1 MLCKK
6 IAEDLHID
14 EDYIRIISR
23 RNDLYIKY
31 VIKKKN
37 NSGNRIIFHPS
48 RELKVL
54 QKWILNNLLKSFPI
68 SEFSSAYSKGDS
80 IKKNA
85 MKHKGS
91 NFIFHTDIKN
101 FFPSITREMLLD
113 FFKEN
118 DDITKE
124 LKLSKKD
131 IDLILDICLYRGMNL
146 TIGSVASPRIA
157 NIFMHDFDISLNE
170 GISKFGNLVY
180 TRYADD
186 IIISSKNYID
196 NEIVKVV
203 DRELNKVNLIRNPD
217 KTYFMSKQHKRQVTG
232 VVIDNNSNKIT
243 VGNKKYKEFQRKIY
257 NFLVKGEGDI
267 SRILGYLSFIEDLN
281 KEQYEQL
288 KTIYSKY
295 DKYKQLF

>member
-1 MLCKK
+1 M
-6 IAEDLHID
+6 
-14 EDYIRIISR
+14 
-23 RNDLYIKY
+23 
-31 VIKKKN
+31 
-37 NSGNRIIFHPS
+37 
-48 RELKVL
+48 
-54 QKWILNNLLKSFPI
+54 
-68 SEFSSAYSKGDS
+68 
-80 IKKNA
+80 
-85 MKHKGS
+85 
-91 NFIFHTDIKN
+91 
-101 FFPSITREMLLD
+101 
-113 FFKEN
+113 
-118 DDITKE
+118 
-124 LKLSKKD
+124 
-131 IDLILDICLYRGMNL
+131 
-146 TIGSVASPRIA
+146 
-157 NIFMHDFDISLNE
+157 
-170 GISKFGNLVY
+170 Y

-288 KTIYSKY
+288 KTIYRKN